1 MTGSYGILSLNTKLG
16 FWHQLAE
23 MIKGS
28 LGFVG

>member
-1 MTGSYGILSLNTKLG
+1 MLSLNTKLG

-28 LGFVG
+28 LGFAG

>member
-1 MTGSYGILSLNTKLG
+1 MLSLNTKLG